1 VVFFFVFIFYYVAFF
16 KAKYE
21 RFVKLSIDLKSPHSN
36 ARGGH
41 KQDIYF
47 TGDDAA

>member
-1 VVFFFVFIFYYVAFF
+1 MKNVSYVELF
-16 KAKYE
+16 
-21 RFVKLSIDLKSPHSN
+21 LDLVSPHSN